1 MKDNISK
8 KKIDE
13 GRVKR
18 IWNNDEIFVKKNKRK
33 NRDKY
38 KSKET

>member
-8 KKIDE
+8 KNIDE

-18 IWNNDEIFVKKNKRK
+18 IWNNEEIFVKKNKRK